1 MRFLVH
7 AQHGRKHAISGGGEQ
22 VVHYA
27 RALPLDLLCELYP
40 LSSDAMAAAP
50 ASSTALG
57 EVGGVLHGIE
67 GVPQVGSH
75 FLLTPLGDSTTM
87 LGEHLINGDRLSR
100 SAATDLTHLKGILRR
115 RQLYCRT
122 GFHLEILPDGT
133 VQGTRRD
140 HSRFGKYCNANNTKE
155 NAYFVRKKKT

>member
-1 MRFLVH
+1 MNFTR
-7 AQHGRKHAISGGGEQ
+7 SG
-22 VVHYA
+22 
-27 RALPLDLLCELYP
+27 
-40 LSSDAMAAAP
+40 SDAMATAA
-50 ASSTALG
+50 ASSAAAASSSSSSAAILG
-57 EVGGVLHGIE
+57 EVGGVLHGLE

-75 FLLTPLGDSTTM
+75 FLLGALGGDAPPAM
-87 LGEHLINGDRLSR
+87 LGEHLVNGDRLSR

-140 HSRFGKYCNANNTKE
+140 HSRFGKISLWHDRKYIFCCAGAGAGRGCAQVGQLIIKRIGTNAT
-155 NAYFVRKKKT
+155 

>member
-1 MRFLVH
+1 MNFTRS
-7 AQHGRKHAISGGGEQ
+7 R
-22 VVHYA
+22 
-27 RALPLDLLCELYP
+27 
-40 LSSDAMAAAP
+40 SDAMATAAAA
-50 ASSTALG
+50 ASSSSAAILG
-57 EVGGVLHGIE
+57 EVGGVLHGLE

-75 FLLTPLGDSTTM
+75 FLLGALAGDGAAM
-87 LGEHLINGDRLSR
+87 LGEHLVNGDRLSR

-140 HSRFGKYCNANNTKE
+140 HSRFGKISLCHC
-155 NAYFVRKKKT
+155 RKYIFCHARGVGGVCTGETVNHQTLLFKRGF